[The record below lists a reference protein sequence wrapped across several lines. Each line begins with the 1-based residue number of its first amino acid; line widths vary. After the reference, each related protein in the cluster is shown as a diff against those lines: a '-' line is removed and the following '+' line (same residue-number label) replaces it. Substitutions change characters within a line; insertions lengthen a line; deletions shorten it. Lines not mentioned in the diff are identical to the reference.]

1 MLMRTVTPLLV
12 ATAVGCGGSGLEL
25 APVAGVVTLDGQPV
39 SEAGIMFQP
48 ADASKGPPAYGATDE
63 NGRFELITANQPGAL
78 IGEHRVAISKTES
91 IAIPQRRGLPIYKT
105 KEHIPPKYGNY
116 ESSGLSVTVEDDDN
130 SLKFDLTSG

>member
-1 MLMRTVTPLLV
+1 MSMRLLTLLLV
-12 ATAVGCGGSGLEL
+12 ATVAGCGGSGLDL

-48 ADASKGPPAYGATDE
+48 VNSSMGPPAYGATDE
-63 NGRFELITANQPGAL
+63 NGRFELITVNQPGAA

-105 KEHIPPKYGNY
+105 KEHIPSKYGNY
-116 ESSGLSVTVEDDDN
+116 ETSGLTITVEDDDN
-130 SLKFDLTSG
+130 SFKFDLTSG